1 VAGQAASR
9 SKLKMRMMQ
18 RFPVNLIFTASICLQ
33 LKSTSCLRDLVLT
46 VPPAASLGE
55 TVRLNCSYHL
65 QGESLYAIKLY
76 KGRNE
81 FLTYAAERKPPL
93 RSFPLKGIHLQNVE
107 VHGKDPKKVVG
118 LTVTLQEVNLFTTGL
133 FGCEASAEES
143 FHTALVRKQMTVL
156 VKPEDRPSVVGF
168 KSRHRV
174 GDTLSMTCYINNTFP
189 AANLTWFVTG
199 KRVGPESFSYSI
211 LTSSSTG
218 LKVAKSQLQLKLEPH
233 HFHEGL
239 LVAKCVASMLTN
251 HWQSSAIN
259 IKEESPTLASVVE
272 NGAKNETESKVGK
285 GFNLPAPVS
294 TSGNS

>member
-1 VAGQAASR
+1 MTKILHNHWLVIKVR
-9 SKLKMRMMQ
+9 DD
-18 RFPVNLIFTASICLQ
+18 SIYRTLY
-33 LKSTSCLRDLVLT
+33 DVLT
-46 VPPAASLGE
+46 SSFINCAIYFLVMLG
-55 TVRLNCSYHL
+55 N
-65 QGESLYAIKLY
+65 ESFFAFF
-76 KGRNE
+76 E
-81 FLTYAAERKPPL
+81 FL
-93 RSFPLKGIHLQNVE
+93 FQ
-107 VHGKDPKKVVG
+107 
-118 LTVTLQEVNLFTTGL
+118 
-133 FGCEASAEES
+133 
-143 FHTALVRKQMTVL
+143 
-156 VKPEDRPSVVGF
+156 
-168 KSRHRV
+168 
-174 GDTLSMTCYINNTFP
+174 
-189 AANLTWFVTG
+189 
-199 KRVGPESFSYSI
+199 VGPESFSYSI